1 MAPWNPDCYL
11 AFKKER
17 FAPFEDLLPLIRVR
31 PWMKVVDLGCGT
43 GELTKRLAERLP
55 DSDVLGIDTSEE
67 MLEKARELERPG
79 LRFEKRD
86 LRDLEGQWDLV
97 FSHATIHWVE
107 DHHTLIRKLFE
118 HTAPEGQLALQFPS
132 NHHHVAHKLVLETAA
147 QEPFKTALGGWTWVY
162 PILPVAAYAEIL
174 YEAGAEDLR
183 IFEKVYPHVM
193 ESADAL
199 SHWLSGTTLVPY
211 LERLDDVMRE
221 YFMQVFRS
229 KLRALWPAGPVFY
242 PFRRTFISVGRS
254 QVVS

>member
-118 HTAPEGQLALQFPS
+118 HTRAGGPARAAVPLQPPPRGPQARPRNGRARTLQDRARGLDVGLS
-132 NHHHVAHKLVLETAA
+132 HPPRGRLRRNPVR
-147 QEPFKTALGGWTWVY
+147 GGRR
-162 PILPVAAYAEIL
+162 
-174 YEAGAEDLR
+174 GLR